1 MSKTDLSVTED
12 KIGQEVKV
20 GSIVAMPETKS
31 LLKIGRVLKISP
43 KTLLIQDVNGTS
55 SNSRW
60 DESRKKHKE
69 VICLD
74 EMEATVM
81 YLMTRNL

>member
-1 MSKTDLSVTED
+1 MSSKTDQDAVYLD
-12 KIGQEVKV
+12 RIGQEVRV
-20 GSIVAMPETKS
+20 GSIVATPSSISSITICRVIAITPKS
-31 LLKIGRVLKISP
+31 FRVEYISGGGNTLKRR
-43 KTLLIQDVNGTS
+43 N
-55 SNSRW
+55 
-60 DESRKKHKE
+60 E

>member
-1 MSKTDLSVTED
+1 MTENLEIVND
-12 KIGQEVKV
+12 KIGQEIRV
-20 GSIVAMPETKS
+20 GSIVAMPNAKTE
-31 LLKIGRVLKISP
+31 LKIGRVKKISS
-43 KTLLIQDVNGTS
+43 KTILCEDVNRTS
-55 SNSRW
+55 SQ
-60 DESRKKHKE
+60 SRKRHTE

>member
-1 MSKTDLSVTED
+1 LSKKLTEVFD
-12 KIGQEVKV
+12 KIGQPIKV
-20 GSIVAMPETKS
+20 GSIVAAPCSASMITINRVE
-31 LLKIGRVLKISP
+31 KITP
-43 KTLLIQDVNGTS
+43 KQLRLSNTS
-55 SNSRW
+55 Y
-60 DESRKKHKE
+60 KYHHE